1 MIHIDL
7 PAKSV
12 SLVLLLFAFS
22 ILPAIPQDQCG
33 FGSEES
39 ANKLE
44 ASLHNAPSCKA
55 AAKLFDECRWGSSAD
70 VSFGAIVAEK
80 CKREYLNKLTPAQKK
95 VHDERIELCNYQ
107 YEHQEGTLA
116 ISETTSCHIDV
127 AVGFATDAVKA
138 ATPLPR
144 ASFDCAYAVTP
155 LEKVIC
161 SDKTLGRADLILG
174 RVYAMAVKSAKGADR
189 AALIQNEKK
198 WLRQIP
204 SQFGLSAQPASA
216 KVLACLRDQFESR
229 FDLLDG
235 CSVGDDLVECLSPA
249 T

>member
-33 FGSEES
+33 FRSEES

-116 ISETTSCHIDV
+116 ISETTS
-127 AVGFATDAVKA
+127 ATSMWPWILLRMLLRPQLPYPAPVLTA
-138 ATPLPR
+138 LMPLR
-144 ASFDCAYAVTP
+144 RWKRS
-155 LEKVIC
+155 
-161 SDKTLGRADLILG
+161 
-174 RVYAMAVKSAKGADR
+174 
-189 AALIQNEKK
+189 
-198 WLRQIP
+198 
-204 SQFGLSAQPASA
+204 
-216 KVLACLRDQFESR
+216 
-229 FDLLDG
+229 
-235 CSVGDDLVECLSPA
+235 SVPIRRSGVP